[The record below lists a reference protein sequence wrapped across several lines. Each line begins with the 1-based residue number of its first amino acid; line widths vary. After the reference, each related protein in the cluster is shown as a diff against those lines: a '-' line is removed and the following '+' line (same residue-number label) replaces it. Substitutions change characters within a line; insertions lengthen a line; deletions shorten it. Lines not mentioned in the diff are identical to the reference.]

1 MATTTT
7 TTDTPKIT
15 HESIV
20 RAMEMFEFPKTK
32 TKGAAVAHH
41 MTALIA
47 SWLNA
52 GRIAELELSSN
63 FKGVLKEATARILL
77 LKGLG
82 YSPDIEEAKK
92 LVRQAL
98 GLPDED

>member
-52 GRIAELELSSN
+52 GRISELELSSKDGKKISLPN
-63 FKGVLKEATARILL
+63 VISGFVQKLKAAEN
-77 LKGLG
+77 
-82 YSPDIEEAKK
+82 E
-92 LVRQAL
+92 
-98 GLPDED
+98 

>member
-1 MATTTT
+1 MAITTTA
-7 TTDTPKIT
+7 DAHKIT
-15 HESIV
+15 HEDIV
-20 RAMEMFEFPKTK
+20 RAMEVFKHPKIK
-32 TKGAAVAHH
+32 TQATETAQH
-41 MTALIA
+41 MMATIA
-47 SWLNA
+47 SRLTADRISESDLNSDF
-52 GRIAELELSSN
+52 E
-63 FKGVLKEATARILL
+63 GVLKEATARILL